1 MGCGEQAGSTAVRIR
16 VGVGVR
22 ARGGDAACL
31 EVQVVHVVRL
41 PVRRLDAT
49 DDVHEDG
56 EPDHDD
62 DAEDEAHLLHAWL
75 GRTWRRGGTLDIPH
89 RRPTRD
95 RHDAPSWQHRFS
107 TFG

>member
-1 MGCGEQAGSTAVRIR
+1 MGCGEQACSTAVRIR

-22 ARGGDAACL
+22 ARGGDAVCL

-62 DAEDEAHLLHAWL
+62 DAEDETHLLHAWL
-75 GRTWRRGGTLDIPH
+75 GRTWRRGGSLNIPH
-89 RRPTRD
+89 RRLGQ
-95 RHDAPSWQHRFS
+95 HDAPSWQHDAS
-107 TFG
+107 G

>member
-62 DAEDEAHLLHAWL
+62 NAEDETHLLHAWL

-89 RRPTRD
+89 REW
-95 RHDAPSWQHRFS
+95 RHADAPSWQLES
-107 TFG
+107 PASG

>member
-1 MGCGEQAGSTAVRIR
+1 M
-16 VGVGVR
+16 GVGVR